1 MPRRTANG
9 LDYNRIAMLIAVL
22 EKRVGMNLSNQDAY
36 VNVVGGIK
44 IDEPAA
50 DLGRNFGDCVG
61 VPLLSLPK
69 DMVFIGEVGLT
80 GEVRAV
86 NRIEQRLSEIEK
98 LGFQSCMLPFSTK
111 RTCKS
116 LIRGWS

>member
-1 MPRRTANG
+1 MLRAPSVICALEGSRPLLAEIQALVATTAFGMPRRTANG

-50 DLGRNFGDCVG
+50 DLGVILAVVG
-61 VPLLSLPK
+61 VPLLFP
-69 DMVFIGEVGLT
+69 T
-80 GEVRAV
+80 
-86 NRIEQRLSEIEK
+86 Q
-98 LGFQSCMLPFSTK
+98 
-111 RTCKS
+111 
-116 LIRGWS
+116 